1 MKDASFYSK
10 DSYSEYSLGQ
20 VPSIDRGSKA
30 AALKT
35 YTTTKEFSKILKE
48 KENIV
53 DKSLEN
59 QRELLKVEVD
69 LKIKNL
75 ELNDTTNDPAVNHM
89 LLEDEQ
95 QLQYKLM
102 ELETSKSDMVR
113 V

>member
-1 MKDASFYSK
+1 MKDTSFYSN
-10 DSYSEYSLGQ
+10 DSYSEYSLEKI
-20 VPSIDRGSKA
+20 PSIDRGSKA

-35 YTTTKEFSKILKE
+35 YTTPKELSKILKE

-59 QRELLKVEVD
+59 QREMLKIEVD
-69 LKIKNL
+69 LQKNL

-89 LLEDEQ
+89 ISETNQ

-102 ELETSKSDMVR
+102 ELETSRKDIVSG
-113 V
+113 